1 MGMYSTYVL
10 DQNYGFE
17 KVNKPAKIQ
26 DFGYRS
32 SNGRL
37 ILNSRLNS
45 TSTNEDKTTTTTDI
59 LGE

>member
-1 MGMYSTYVL
+1 MYSMYVL

-37 ILNSRLNS
+37 ILNSRLNKYERRQDDDNDRYS
-45 TSTNEDKTTTTTDI
+45 TTVE
-59 LGE
+59 